1 MKKFL
6 IVAHY
11 SRFLVQFELND
22 VRLLQNMGYEVHYAT
37 NYEHEDM
44 YADAVRVI
52 REHGVI
58 LHQIDFVRSPYNVI
72 ANEKAYRQLKEL
84 MRMEQFDGIHCHTPM
99 AGALARLA
107 ANATGTKPVLYT
119 AHGFHFYKGCPLKN
133 KLIYQTAETFLAR
146 YTDAQIT
153 INREDFTAAQKFPL
167 RGKAYYV
174 PGIGVDVKKIS
185 SVQVDRA
192 TKRAELGIPQ
202 DAFVFISV
210 GELNENKNHA
220 TVIRALAKADI
231 PSSYYLICGEGKLK
245 QQHFELAQ
253 KLGISEKVKLLGF
266 RTDVSEI
273 LRACD
278 CFVFPSF
285 REGLSVSLMEAM
297 AAGLPCIASRIRGNV
312 DLLEES
318 RYLFEPADES
328 ALCQLLKDAAS
339 GVQTEQECV
348 RNREMLK
355 RYDIENVS
363 KEMRSIYSAVIE
375 GTTTNENSTSTKKQ

>member
-1 MKKFL
+1 MKKVL

-22 VRLLQNMGYEVHYAT
+22 VKLLQGMGYEVHYAT
-37 NYEHEDM
+37 NFEHEDM
-44 YADAVRVI
+44 YADAVQVI

-58 LHQIDFVRSPYNVI
+58 LHQVDFVRSPYNI
-72 ANEKAYRQLKEL
+72 SANIKAYKQLKHL
-84 MRMEQFDGIHCHTPM
+84 MQTEMFAGVHCHTPM

-107 ANATGTKPVLYT
+107 ANATHTAPVLYT

-133 KLIYQTAETFLAR
+133 RLIYQTAETFLAR

-153 INREDFTAAQKFPL
+153 INQEDYAAAQKFPL

-192 TKRAELGIPQ
+192 KKRAELGIPQ
-202 DAFVFISV
+202 DALVFISV
-210 GELNENKNHA
+210 GELNENKNHS

-231 PSSYYLICGEGKLK
+231 ANSYYLICGEGKLK

-297 AAGLPCIASRIRGNV
+297 ATGLPCIASRIRGNV
-312 DLLEES
+312 DLLENS

-328 ALCQLLKDAAS
+328 ALCQLLKDAAN
-339 GVQTEQECV
+339 GVQTEQECAQ
-348 RNREMLK
+348 NREMLK
-355 RYDIENVS
+355 RYDIKNVS
-363 KEMRSIYSAVIE
+363 KQMQGIYSAAIE
-375 GTTTNENSTSTKKQ
+375 GTTTNESFTSIKK

>member
-22 VRLLQNMGYEVHYAT
+22 VKLLQGMGYEVHYAT
-37 NYEHEDM
+37 NFEHEDM
-44 YADAVRVI
+44 YADAVQVI

-58 LHQIDFVRSPYNVI
+58 LHQVDFVRSPYNI
-72 ANEKAYRQLKEL
+72 LANIKAYKQLKHL
-84 MRMEQFDGIHCHTPM
+84 MRTEMFAGVHCHTPM
-99 AGALARLA
+99 GGVVGRLA

-153 INREDFTAAQKFPL
+153 INREDFAAAQKFPL

-210 GELNENKNHA
+210 GELNENKNHS
-220 TVIRALAKADI
+220 TVIRALARTDI
-231 PSSYYLICGEGKLK
+231 PNGYYLICGEGKLK

-312 DLLEES
+312 DLLENS

-328 ALCQLLKDAAS
+328 ALCQMLKDAAN
-339 GVQTEQECV
+339 GVQTEQECAQ
-348 RNREMLK
+348 NREMLK
-355 RYDIENVS
+355 RYEIENVS
-363 KEMRSIYSAVIE
+363 RCMTEIYRE
-375 GTTTNENSTSTKKQ
+375 QLGDK

>member
-22 VRLLQNMGYEVHYAT
+22 VRLLQSMGYEVHYAT

-58 LHQIDFVRSPYNVI
+58 LHQIDFVRSPYNII

-153 INREDFTAAQKFPL
+153 INREDFAAAQKFPL

-202 DAFVFISV
+202 DAFVFITV
-210 GELNENKNHA
+210 GELIPRKNQELL
-220 TVIRALAKADI
+220 IRAFSNANVTNAQL
-231 PSSYYLICGEGKLK
+231 LICGSGREKEHLEQRMHELK
-245 QQHFELAQ
+245 IAD
-253 KLGISEKVKLLGF
+253 KVHLLGF
-266 RTDVSEI
+266 RQDIYELLKCSD
-273 LRACD
+273 A
-278 CFVFPSF
+278 FVFPSKQ
-285 REGLSVSLMEAM
+285 EGLPVALMEAM

-312 DLLEES
+312 DLLENS

-328 ALCQLLKDAAS
+328 ALCQLLKEAAN
-339 GVQTEQECV
+339 GVQTEQECAQ
-348 RNREMLK
+348 NREMLK
-355 RYDIENVS
+355 RYEIENVS
-363 KEMRSIYSAVIE
+363 RCMKEIYRE
-375 GTTTNENSTSTKKQ
+375 QLGDK

>member
-22 VRLLQNMGYEVHYAT
+22 VKLLQGMGYEVHYAT
-37 NYEHEDM
+37 NFEHEDM
-44 YADAVRVI
+44 YADAVQVI

-58 LHQIDFVRSPYNVI
+58 LHQVDFVRSPYNI
-72 ANEKAYRQLKEL
+72 LANVKAYKQLKHL
-84 MRMEQFDGIHCHTPM
+84 MQTEMFAGVHCHTPM

-107 ANATGTKPVLYT
+107 ANATHTAPVLYT

-133 KLIYQTAETFLAR
+133 RLIYQTAETFLAR

-153 INREDFTAAQKFPL
+153 INQEDYAAAQKFPL

-192 TKRAELGIPQ
+192 KKRAELGIPQ
-202 DAFVFISV
+202 DALVFISV
-210 GELNENKNHA
+210 GELNENKNHS

-231 PSSYYLICGEGKLK
+231 ANSYYLICGEGKLK

-297 AAGLPCIASRIRGNV
+297 ATGLPCIASRIRGNV
-312 DLLEES
+312 DLLENS

-328 ALCQLLKDAAS
+328 TLCQLMQDAVN
-339 GVQTEQECV
+339 GVQVDQECAQNKKALEQFDV
-348 RNREMLK
+348 K
-355 RYDIENVS
+355 NVS
-363 KEMRSIYSAVIE
+363 ECMKNTYMELLGE
-375 GTTTNENSTSTKKQ
+375 K

>member
-22 VRLLQNMGYEVHYAT
+22 VRLLQSMGYEVHYAT

-72 ANEKAYRQLKEL
+72 ANEKAYQQLKEL

-153 INREDFTAAQKFPL
+153 INREDFAAAQKFPL

-210 GELNENKNHA
+210 GELNENKNHS
-220 TVIRALAKADI
+220 TVIRALARTDI
-231 PSSYYLICGEGKLK
+231 PNSYYLICGEGKLK

-328 ALCQLLKDAAS
+328 TLCQLMQDAVN
-339 GVQTEQECV
+339 GVQVDQECAQNKKALEQFEV
-348 RNREMLK
+348 K
-355 RYDIENVS
+355 NVS
-363 KEMRSIYSAVIE
+363 ACMQKIYME
-375 GTTTNENSTSTKKQ
+375 LLGDKQC

>member
-22 VRLLQNMGYEVHYAT
+22 VRLLQSMGYEVHYAT

-58 LHQIDFVRSPYNVI
+58 LHQIDFVRSPYNII

-107 ANATGTKPVLYT
+107 ANANGTKPVLYT

-153 INREDFTAAQKFPL
+153 INREDFAAAQKFPL

-202 DAFVFISV
+202 DAFVFITV
-210 GELNENKNHA
+210 GELITRKNQELL
-220 TVIRALAKADI
+220 IRAFSNANVTNAQL
-231 PSSYYLICGEGKLK
+231 LICGSGREKEHLEQRMQELK
-245 QQHFELAQ
+245 IAD
-253 KLGISEKVKLLGF
+253 KVHLLGF
-266 RTDVSEI
+266 RRDIYELLKCSD
-273 LRACD
+273 A
-278 CFVFPSF
+278 FVFPSKQ
-285 REGLSVSLMEAM
+285 EGLPVALMEAM

-312 DLLEES
+312 DLLKRS
-318 RYLFEPADES
+318 RYLFEPADENM
-328 ALCQLLKDAAS
+328 LCQLLNDAAN
-339 GVQTEQECV
+339 GVQIEQECEL
-348 RNREMLK
+348 NWETLK
-355 RYDIENVS
+355 KYDIKNVS

-375 GTTTNENSTSTKKQ
+375 GATKNESFTSIKK

>member
-22 VRLLQNMGYEVHYAT
+22 VRLLQSMGYEVHYAT

-72 ANEKAYRQLKEL
+72 ANEKAYQQLKEL

-153 INREDFTAAQKFPL
+153 INREDFAAAQKFPL

-210 GELNENKNHA
+210 GELNENKNHS
-220 TVIRALAKADI
+220 TVIRALARTDI
-231 PSSYYLICGEGKLK
+231 PNSYYLICGEGKLK

-328 ALCQLLKDAAS
+328 TLCQLMQDAVN
-339 GVQTEQECV
+339 GVQVDQECAQNKKALEQFDV
-348 RNREMLK
+348 K
-355 RYDIENVS
+355 NVS
-363 KEMRSIYSAVIE
+363 ECMRKVYTAVLEKSAV
-375 GTTTNENSTSTKKQ
+375 

>member
-22 VRLLQNMGYEVHYAT
+22 VRLLQSMGFEVHYAT
-37 NYEHEDM
+37 NYQQEDM
-44 YADAVRVI
+44 FSGAI
-52 REHGVI
+52 KIIQENGVI
-58 LHQIDFVRSPYNVI
+58 LHQVDFVRSPYSI
-72 ANEKAYRQLKEL
+72 PANIKAYRQLKDL
-84 MRMEQFDGIHCHTPM
+84 MVKEKFSGVHCHTPM

-107 ANATGTKPVLYT
+107 ANATHTVPVIYT

-153 INREDFTAAQKFPL
+153 INQEDFAAAQKFPL

-220 TVIRALAKADI
+220 TVVRALAKADI
-231 PSSYYLICGEGKLK
+231 IGAAISTGLSMFITSGMIMNWYYLKK
-245 QQHFELAQ
+245 
-253 KLGISEKVKLLGF
+253 
-266 RTDVSEI
+266 
-273 LRACD
+273 
-278 CFVFPSF
+278 
-285 REGLSVSLMEAM
+285 VSLDIVKFWKESFKVIAASM
-297 AAGLPCIASRIRGNV
+297 AIMILALLIKKYMSWNSAGLLQLGMQI
-312 DLLEES
+312 LL
-318 RYLFEPADES
+318 FA
-328 ALCQLLKDAAS
+328 
-339 GVQTEQECV
+339 
-348 RNREMLK
+348 
-355 RYDIENVS
+355 
-363 KEMRSIYSAVIE
+363 SIYVCMMYKFIM
-375 GTTTNENSTSTKKQ
+375 TSEERKQILAFVKRKL

>member
-1 MKKFL
+1 MKKIL

-22 VRLLQNMGYEVHYAT
+22 VKLLQGMGYEVHYAT
-37 NYEHEDM
+37 NFEHEDM
-44 YADAVRVI
+44 HADAVQVI

-58 LHQIDFVRSPYNVI
+58 LHQVDFVRSPYNI
-72 ANEKAYRQLKEL
+72 LANVKAYKQLKHL
-84 MRMEQFDGIHCHTPM
+84 MQTEMFAGVHCHTPM

-107 ANATGTKPVLYT
+107 ANATHTAPVLYT

-133 KLIYQTAETFLAR
+133 RLIYQTAETFLAR

-153 INREDFTAAQKFPL
+153 INQEDYAAAQKFPL

-192 TKRAELGIPQ
+192 KKRAELGIPQ
-202 DAFVFISV
+202 DALVFISV
-210 GELNENKNHA
+210 GELNENKNHS

-231 PSSYYLICGEGKLK
+231 ANSYYLICGEGKLK

-297 AAGLPCIASRIRGNV
+297 ATGLPCIASRIRGNV
-312 DLLEES
+312 DLLENS

-328 ALCQLLKDAAS
+328 ALCQLLKDAAN
-339 GVQTEQECV
+339 GVQTEQECAQ
-348 RNREMLK
+348 NREMLK
-355 RYDIENVS
+355 RYDIKNVS
-363 KEMRSIYSAVIE
+363 KQMQGIYSAAIE
-375 GTTTNENSTSTKKQ
+375 GTTTNESFTSIKK

>member
-22 VRLLQNMGYEVHYAT
+22 VRLLQSMGYEVHYAT

-72 ANEKAYRQLKEL
+72 ANEKAYQQLKEL

-153 INREDFTAAQKFPL
+153 INREDFAAAQKFPL

-210 GELNENKNHA
+210 GELNENKNHS
-220 TVIRALAKADI
+220 TVIRALARTDI
-231 PSSYYLICGEGKLK
+231 PNSYYLICGEGKLK

-266 RTDVSEI
+266 RTNVSEI

-328 ALCQLLKDAAS
+328 TLCQLMQDAVN
-339 GVQTEQECV
+339 GVQVDQECAQNKKALEQFDV
-348 RNREMLK
+348 K
-355 RYDIENVS
+355 NVS
-363 KEMRSIYSAVIE
+363 ECMRKVYTAVLEKSAV
-375 GTTTNENSTSTKKQ
+375 

>member
-22 VRLLQNMGYEVHYAT
+22 VRLLQSMGYEVHYAT

-72 ANEKAYRQLKEL
+72 ANEKAYQQLKEL

-153 INREDFTAAQKFPL
+153 INREDFAAAQKFPL

-210 GELNENKNHA
+210 GELNENKNHS

-231 PSSYYLICGEGKLK
+231 ANSYYLICGEGKLK

-318 RYLFEPADES
+318 RYLFEPSDES
-328 ALCQLLKDAAS
+328 TLCQLMQDAVN
-339 GVQTEQECV
+339 GVQVDQECAQNKKALEQFDV
-348 RNREMLK
+348 K
-355 RYDIENVS
+355 NVS
-363 KEMRSIYSAVIE
+363 ECMRKVYTAVLEKSAV
-375 GTTTNENSTSTKKQ
+375 

>member
-22 VRLLQNMGYEVHYAT
+22 VRLLQSKGYEVHYAT

-72 ANEKAYRQLKEL
+72 ANEKAYQQLKEL

-153 INREDFTAAQKFPL
+153 INREDFAAAQKFPL

-210 GELNENKNHA
+210 GELNENKNHS
-220 TVIRALAKADI
+220 TVIRALARTDI
-231 PSSYYLICGEGKLK
+231 PNSYYLICGEGKLK

-266 RTDVSEI
+266 RTNVSEI

-312 DLLEES
+312 DLLPDS
-318 RYLFEPADES
+318 RYLFEASDES
-328 ALCQLLKDAAS
+328 TLCQLMQDAVN
-339 GVQTEQECV
+339 GVQVDQECAQNKKALEQFDV
-348 RNREMLK
+348 K
-355 RYDIENVS
+355 NVS
-363 KEMRSIYSAVIE
+363 ECMRKVYTAVLEKSAV
-375 GTTTNENSTSTKKQ
+375 

>member
-22 VRLLQNMGYEVHYAT
+22 VRLLQSMGFEVHYAT
-37 NYEHEDM
+37 NYQQEDM
-44 YADAVRVI
+44 FSGAI
-52 REHGVI
+52 KIIQENGVI
-58 LHQIDFVRSPYNVI
+58 LHQIDFVRSPYNI
-72 ANEKAYRQLKEL
+72 PANIKAYRQLKNL
-84 MRMEQFDGIHCHTPM
+84 MVKEKFSGVHCHTPM

-153 INREDFTAAQKFPL
+153 INQEDYAAAQKFPL
-167 RGKAYYV
+167 RGRAYYV
-174 PGIGVDVKKIS
+174 PGIGVDVQEIA

-192 TKRAELGIPQ
+192 TKREELGIPE
-202 DAFVFISV
+202 DAFVFVSV
-210 GELNENKNHA
+210 GELNENKNHR
-220 TVIRALAKADI
+220 TVIRAFAKTDMTN
-231 PSSYYLICGEGKLK
+231 SYYLICGEGKLRQEHLK
-245 QQHFELAQ
+245 LAEEL
-253 KLGISEKVKLLGF
+253 GVSDRVRFLGF

-312 DLLEES
+312 DLLPDS
-318 RYLFEPADES
+318 RYLFEASDEA
-328 ALCQLLKDAAS
+328 ALCQLMCDIVD
-339 GVQTEQECV
+339 GVQVRQECTRNKKTLEQYDV
-348 RNREMLK
+348 RN
-355 RYDIENVS
+355 VS
-363 KEMRSIYSAVIE
+363 EQMKKIYTE
-375 GTTTNENSTSTKKQ
+375 LLGD

>member
-22 VRLLQNMGYEVHYAT
+22 VRLLQSMRFEVHYAT
-37 NYEHEDM
+37 NYQQEDM
-44 YADAVRVI
+44 FSGAI
-52 REHGVI
+52 KIIQENGVI
-58 LHQIDFVRSPYNVI
+58 LHQVDFVRSPYSI
-72 ANEKAYRQLKEL
+72 PANIKAYRQLKDL
-84 MRMEQFDGIHCHTPM
+84 MVKEKFSGVHCHTPM

-107 ANATGTKPVLYT
+107 ANATHTVPVIYT

-153 INREDFTAAQKFPL
+153 INQEDFAAAQKFPL

-220 TVIRALAKADI
+220 TVVRALAKADI
-231 PSSYYLICGEGKLK
+231 PNSYYLICGEGKLK

-278 CFVFPSF
+278 CFVFPSS

-312 DLLEES
+312 DLLENS
-318 RYLFEPADES
+318 RYLFEPADEN
-328 ALCQLLKDAAS
+328 ALCQLLKDAAN
-339 GVQTEQECV
+339 GVQIEQECEL
-348 RNREMLK
+348 NWETLK
-355 RYDIENVS
+355 KYDIKNVS
-363 KEMRSIYSAVIE
+363 KEMQSIYSAVIE
-375 GTTTNENSTSTKKQ
+375 GTTTNESFTSIKK

>member
-1 MKKFL
+1 MKKVLF
-6 IVAHY
+6 VTHNG
-11 SRFLVQFELND
+11 RFLVQFELND
-22 VRLLQNMGYEVHYAT
+22 IQILQKLGYEVHCAT
-37 NYEHEDM
+37 YFDGETM
-44 YADAVRVI
+44 RADAENTLK
-52 REHGVI
+52 EHGVI
-58 LHQIDFVRSPYNVI
+58 CHSIPIERSPLRLRENL
-72 ANEKAYRQLKEL
+72 NAYRALKSLLKKEH
-84 MRMEQFDGIHCHTPM
+84 FAGVHCHTPM
-99 AGALARLA
+99 GGVVGRLA
-107 ANATGTKPVLYT
+107 ANAAHTAPVLYT

-133 KLIYQTAETFLAR
+133 RLIYQTAETFLAR

-153 INREDFTAAQKFPL
+153 INREDFAAAQKFPL

-192 TKRAELGIPQ
+192 KKRAELGIPQ
-202 DAFVFISV
+202 DALVFISV
-210 GELNENKNHA
+210 GELNENKNHS

-231 PSSYYLICGEGKLK
+231 ANSYYLICGEGKLK

-297 AAGLPCIASRIRGNV
+297 ATGLPCIASRIRGNV
-312 DLLEES
+312 DLLENS

-328 ALCQLLKDAAS
+328 ALCQLLKDAAN
-339 GVQTEQECV
+339 GVQTEQECAQ
-348 RNREMLK
+348 NREMLK
-355 RYDIENVS
+355 RYDIKNVS
-363 KEMRSIYSAVIE
+363 KQMQGIYSAAIE
-375 GTTTNENSTSTKKQ
+375 GTTTNESFTSIKK

>member
-22 VRLLQNMGYEVHYAT
+22 VRLLQSMGYEVHYAT

-202 DAFVFISV
+202 DAFVFITV
-210 GELNENKNHA
+210 GELILRKNQELL
-220 TVIRALAKADI
+220 IRAFSNANVTNAQL
-231 PSSYYLICGEGKLK
+231 LICGSGKEKEHLEQRMHELK
-245 QQHFELAQ
+245 IAD
-253 KLGISEKVKLLGF
+253 KVHLLGF
-266 RTDVSEI
+266 RRDIYELLKCSD
-273 LRACD
+273 A
-278 CFVFPSF
+278 FVFPSKQ
-285 REGLSVSLMEAM
+285 EGLPVALMEAM

-328 ALCQLLKDAAS
+328 TLCQLLKDAAN
-339 GVQTEQECV
+339 GVQIEQECAQ
-348 RNREMLK
+348 NREMLK
-355 RYDIENVS
+355 RYDIKDVS
-363 KEMRSIYSAVIE
+363 KEMQSIYSAVIE
-375 GTTTNENSTSTKKQ
+375 GTTTNESFTSIKK

>member
-22 VRLLQNMGYEVHYAT
+22 VRLLQSMGYEVHYAT

-58 LHQIDFVRSPYNVI
+58 LHQIDFVRSPYNII

-107 ANATGTKPVLYT
+107 ANANGTKPVLYT

-153 INREDFTAAQKFPL
+153 INREDFAAAQKFPL

-202 DAFVFISV
+202 DAFVFITV
-210 GELNENKNHA
+210 GELITRKNQELL
-220 TVIRALAKADI
+220 IRAFSNANVTNAQL
-231 PSSYYLICGEGKLK
+231 LICGSGREKEHLEQRMQELK
-245 QQHFELAQ
+245 IAD
-253 KLGISEKVKLLGF
+253 KVHLLGF
-266 RTDVSEI
+266 RRDIYELLKCSD
-273 LRACD
+273 A
-278 CFVFPSF
+278 FVFPSKQ
-285 REGLSVSLMEAM
+285 EGLPVALMEAM

-312 DLLEES
+312 DLLKRS
-318 RYLFEPADES
+318 RYLFEPADENM
-328 ALCQLLKDAAS
+328 LCQLLNDAAN
-339 GVQTEQECV
+339 GVQIEQECEL
-348 RNREMLK
+348 NWETLK
-355 RYDIENVS
+355 KYDIKNVS
-363 KEMRSIYSAVIE
+363 KEMQSIYSAVIE
-375 GTTTNENSTSTKKQ
+375 GAMKNESFTSIKK

>member
-1 MKKFL
+1 MKKIL

-22 VRLLQNMGYEVHYAT
+22 VKLLQGMGYEVHYAT
-37 NYEHEDM
+37 NFEHEDM
-44 YADAVRVI
+44 YADAVQVI

-58 LHQIDFVRSPYNVI
+58 LHQVDFVRSPYNI
-72 ANEKAYRQLKEL
+72 LANVKAYKQLKHL
-84 MRMEQFDGIHCHTPM
+84 MQTEMFAGVHCHTPM

-107 ANATGTKPVLYT
+107 ANATHTAPVLYT

-133 KLIYQTAETFLAR
+133 RLIYQTAETFLAR

-153 INREDFTAAQKFPL
+153 INQEDYAAAQKFPL

-192 TKRAELGIPQ
+192 KKRAELGIPQ
-202 DAFVFISV
+202 DALVFISV
-210 GELNENKNHA
+210 GELNENKNHS

-231 PSSYYLICGEGKLK
+231 ANSYYLICGEGKLK

-297 AAGLPCIASRIRGNV
+297 ATGLPCIASRIRGNV
-312 DLLEES
+312 DLLENS

-328 ALCQLLKDAAS
+328 ALCQLLKDAAN
-339 GVQTEQECV
+339 GVQTEQECAQ
-348 RNREMLK
+348 NREMLK
-355 RYDIENVS
+355 RYDIKNVS
-363 KEMRSIYSAVIE
+363 KQMQGIYSAAIE
-375 GTTTNENSTSTKKQ
+375 GTTTNESFTSIKK

>member
-22 VRLLQNMGYEVHYAT
+22 VRLLQSMGYEVHYAT

-202 DAFVFISV
+202 DAFVFITV
-210 GELNENKNHA
+210 GELILRKNQELL
-220 TVIRALAKADI
+220 IRAFSNANVTNAQL
-231 PSSYYLICGEGKLK
+231 LICGSGKEKEHLEQRMHELK
-245 QQHFELAQ
+245 IAD
-253 KLGISEKVKLLGF
+253 KVHLLGF
-266 RTDVSEI
+266 RRDIYELLKCSD
-273 LRACD
+273 A
-278 CFVFPSF
+278 FVFPSKQ
-285 REGLSVSLMEAM
+285 EGLPVALMEAM

-312 DLLEES
+312 DLLPDS
-318 RYLFEPADES
+318 RYLFESSDETT
-328 ALCQLLKDAAS
+328 LCQLMCDVVD
-339 GVQTEQECV
+339 GVQVGQECTRNKKILEQYDV
-348 RNREMLK
+348 RN
-355 RYDIENVS
+355 VS
-363 KEMRSIYSAVIE
+363 ECMRKVYTTVLEKSAV
-375 GTTTNENSTSTKKQ
+375 

>member
-22 VRLLQNMGYEVHYAT
+22 VRLLQSMGYEVHYAT

-58 LHQIDFVRSPYNVI
+58 LHQIDFVRSPYNII

-153 INREDFTAAQKFPL
+153 INREDFAAAQKFPL

-202 DAFVFISV
+202 DAFVFITV
-210 GELNENKNHA
+210 GELIPRKNQELL
-220 TVIRALAKADI
+220 IRAFSNANVTNAQL
-231 PSSYYLICGEGKLK
+231 LICGSGREKEHLEQRMHELK
-245 QQHFELAQ
+245 IAD
-253 KLGISEKVKLLGF
+253 KVHLLGF
-266 RTDVSEI
+266 RQDIYELLKCSD
-273 LRACD
+273 A
-278 CFVFPSF
+278 FVFPSKQ
-285 REGLSVSLMEAM
+285 EGLPVALMEAM

-312 DLLEES
+312 DLLPDS
-318 RYLFEPADES
+318 RYLFEASDES
-328 ALCQLLKDAAS
+328 TLCQLLKDAAN
-339 GVQTEQECV
+339 GVQTEQECAQ
-348 RNREMLK
+348 NREMLK

-375 GTTTNENSTSTKKQ
+375 GTTTNENSTSIKK

>member
-22 VRLLQNMGYEVHYAT
+22 VRLLQSMGYEVHYAT

-58 LHQIDFVRSPYNVI
+58 LHQIDFVRSPYNII

-153 INREDFTAAQKFPL
+153 INREDFAAAQKFPL

-185 SVQVDRA
+185 SVQVERA

-202 DAFVFISV
+202 DAFVFITV
-210 GELNENKNHA
+210 GELIPRKNQELLIQA
-220 TVIRALAKADI
+220 FSNANVMNAQL
-231 PSSYYLICGEGKLK
+231 LICGSGREKEHLEQRIQELK
-245 QQHFELAQ
+245 IAD
-253 KLGISEKVKLLGF
+253 KVHLLGF
-266 RTDVSEI
+266 RRDIYELLKCSD
-273 LRACD
+273 A
-278 CFVFPSF
+278 FVFPSKQ
-285 REGLSVSLMEAM
+285 EGLPVALMEAM

-328 ALCQLLKDAAS
+328 ALCQLLKDAAN
-339 GVQTEQECV
+339 GVKVEGECTQ
-348 RNREMLK
+348 NKEK
-355 RYDIENVS
+355 IKQFDIGNVS

-375 GTTTNENSTSTKKQ
+375 GATKNESFTSIKK

>member
-22 VRLLQNMGYEVHYAT
+22 VRLLQSMGYEVHYAT

-58 LHQIDFVRSPYNVI
+58 LHQIDFVRSPYNI
-72 ANEKAYRQLKEL
+72 PANIKAYRQLKNIMVKEK
-84 MRMEQFDGIHCHTPM
+84 FSGVHCHTPM

-153 INREDFTAAQKFPL
+153 INREDFAAAQKFPL

-185 SVQVDRA
+185 SVQIDRA
-192 TKRAELGIPQ
+192 TKRTELGIPQ

-210 GELNENKNHA
+210 GELNENKNHS
-220 TVIRALAKADI
+220 TVIRALARTDI
-231 PSSYYLICGEGKLK
+231 PNSYYLICGEGKLK

-312 DLLEES
+312 DLLPDS
-318 RYLFEPADES
+318 RYLFEASDES
-328 ALCQLLKDAAS
+328 TLCQLMQDAVN
-339 GVQTEQECV
+339 GVQVDQECAQNKKALEQFDV
-348 RNREMLK
+348 K
-355 RYDIENVS
+355 NVS
-363 KEMRSIYSAVIE
+363 ECMRKVYTAVLEKSAV
-375 GTTTNENSTSTKKQ
+375 

>member
-22 VRLLQNMGYEVHYAT
+22 VKLLQGMGYEVHYAT
-37 NYEHEDM
+37 NFEHEDM
-44 YADAVRVI
+44 YADAVQVI

-58 LHQIDFVRSPYNVI
+58 LHQVDFVRSPYNI
-72 ANEKAYRQLKEL
+72 SANIKAYKQLKHL
-84 MRMEQFDGIHCHTPM
+84 MQTEMFAGVHCHTPM

-107 ANATGTKPVLYT
+107 ANAAHTAPVLYT

-133 KLIYQTAETFLAR
+133 RLIYQTAETFLAR

-153 INREDFTAAQKFPL
+153 INQEDYAAAQKFPL

-174 PGIGVDVKKIS
+174 PGIGVDVQKIA
-185 SVQVDRA
+185 SVQVDRVA
-192 TKRAELGIPQ
+192 KRKELGIPQ

-210 GELNENKNHA
+210 GELNENKNHS
-220 TVIRALAKADI
+220 TVIRALARTDI
-231 PSSYYLICGEGKLK
+231 PNSYYLICGEGKLK

-312 DLLEES
+312 DLLPDS
-318 RYLFEPADES
+318 RYLFEASDES
-328 ALCQLLKDAAS
+328 TLCQLMQDAVN
-339 GVQTEQECV
+339 GVQVDQECAQNKKALEQFDV
-348 RNREMLK
+348 K
-355 RYDIENVS
+355 NVS
-363 KEMRSIYSAVIE
+363 ECMRKVYTAVLEKSAV
-375 GTTTNENSTSTKKQ
+375 

>member
-1 MKKFL
+1 MNKFL

-22 VRLLQNMGYEVHYAT
+22 VKLLQGMGYEVHYAT
-37 NYEHEDM
+37 NFEHEDM
-44 YADAVRVI
+44 YADAVQVI

-58 LHQIDFVRSPYNVI
+58 LHQVDFVRSPYNI
-72 ANEKAYRQLKEL
+72 SANIKAYKQLKHL
-84 MRMEQFDGIHCHTPM
+84 MQTEMFAGVHCHTPM

-107 ANATGTKPVLYT
+107 ANAAHTAPVLYT

-133 KLIYQTAETFLAR
+133 RLIYQTAETFLAR

-153 INREDFTAAQKFPL
+153 INREDFAAAQKFPL

-210 GELNENKNHA
+210 GELNENKNHS
-220 TVIRALAKADI
+220 TVIRALARTDI
-231 PSSYYLICGEGKLK
+231 PNSYYLICGEGKLK

-328 ALCQLLKDAAS
+328 ALCQLLKDAAN
-339 GVQTEQECV
+339 GVQTEQECA

-363 KEMRSIYSAVIE
+363 RCMTEIYRE
-375 GTTTNENSTSTKKQ
+375 QLGDK